1 MSVVVCTYNGSR
13 TLRECLS
20 KVKQLDYPDFETLVA
35 DGRFER
41 LAEQLYGPMA
51 RWIGHYTGGGR
62 AGGTVE
68 FTVTGELDAGGEV
81 AEPVTVTIHECAPP
95 HRLVVDIPEHARDD
109 ARSWWIAVDIA
120 PDGDGAA
127 VTFTQRPVD
136 GVAAAD
142 ITAGWSWYLDRLGA
156 VLHDTPPPAW
166 SAYAP

>member
-1 MSVVVCTYNGSR
+1 MTTPHPTTAPRDIVLHRHYATSAEDVWAAFTES
-13 TLRECLS
+13 
-20 KVKQLDYPDFETLVA
+20 D
-35 DGRFER
+35 R
-41 LAEQLYGPMA
+41 LA
-51 RWIGHYTGGGR
+51 RWVGHYTGRGR
-62 AGGTVE
+62 SGGTVE
-68 FTVTGELDAGGEV
+68 FTVTGELDAGGGV
-81 AEPVTVTIHECAPP
+81 ADPVTVTIHECAPP
-95 HRLVVDIPEHARDD
+95 HRLVVDIPEHGSDG

-166 SAYAP
+166 ADYAP

>member
-1 MSVVVCTYNGSR
+1 MTTPHPTTAPRDIVLNRHYATSAEDVWAAFTES
-13 TLRECLS
+13 
-20 KVKQLDYPDFETLVA
+20 D
-35 DGRFER
+35 R
-41 LAEQLYGPMA
+41 LA
-51 RWIGHYTGGGR
+51 RWIGHYTGRGR

-95 HRLVVDIPEHARDD
+95 HRLVVDIPERAGDG

-136 GVAAAD
+136 GVAAVD

-166 SAYAP
+166 SDYAP